1 MKTWETTLMQF
12 QTLSKYFSSF
22 FSYIICLAFSQLQI
36 CILESIEF
44 LEHLFHQTVW
54 LSRWGQGFLK
64 REVVGGDF
72 WHFWK
77 ILQDVTIPS
86 GHQEVTFSQL
96 LDSGD
101 EWNELLLVTVTY
113 ILKTWVQ
120 IINIR
125 NQKIWSQCSFRSSLW
140 RFQVIH
146 ILDR

>member
-22 FSYIICLAFSQLQI
+22 SYIICLAFSQLQI
-36 CILESIEF
+36 CILERIEF

-54 LSRWGQGFLK
+54 LSGWGQGFPEKESCQRWLLT
-64 REVVGGDF
+64 
-72 WHFWK
+72 FWK
-77 ILQDVTIPS
+77 IWEYVTIPS
-86 GHQEVTFSQL
+86 GHQEVTFSQF

-120 IINIR
+120 IIIIIR
-125 NQKIWSQCSFRSSLW
+125 NQKIWSQCSFRSLL
-140 RFQVIH
+140 QVATI
-146 ILDR
+146 

>member
-1 MKTWETTLMQF
+1 MKIWETTLMQF

-22 FSYIICLAFSQLQI
+22 FTYTICLAFSQLQI

-54 LSRWGQGFLK
+54 LSGWSQGFPEMESCQRWLLT
-64 REVVGGDF
+64 
-72 WHFWK
+72 FWK
-77 ILQDVTIPS
+77 IWKYVTIPS

-125 NQKIWSQCSFRSSLW
+125 NQKIWSQCSFRSLL
-140 RFQVIH
+140 RVATI
-146 ILDR
+146 